1 MRLYGAINATQTAV
15 GLFLAKVGLGV
26 RWQKNFRQGLT
37 SGVTFVIITHVMNKF
52 TQIGNEMMEYAEQ
65 ADFTAQRGLID
76 ELFPFIYMASKRMSL
91 RAITRWL
98 EENHRIQISVNAV
111 AKAMRNQEEF
121 WARLVEDV
129 EPSARIMA
137 DAYNVEPSEV
147 LDSRDVFQHLEVK
160 TPAVAAE
167 DAEGIETELRQHR
180 GCGRRDP

>member
-1 MRLYGAINATQTAV
+1 
-15 GLFLAKVGLGV
+15 
-26 RWQKNFRQGLT
+26 
-37 SGVTFVIITHVMNKF
+37 MNKF
-52 TQIGNEMMEYAEQ
+52 TEIGNEMMQYAEQ
-65 ADFTAQRGLID
+65 AEFTAQRGLID

-98 EENHRIQISVNAV
+98 EENHRIQISANAV

-147 LDSRDVFQHLEVK
+147 LDSIDLFKHLETKPGVV
-160 TPAVAAE
+160 VA
-167 DAEGIETELRQHR
+167 DDPDGIEKELRQLAGAVGVVRNRWFSLPEEVRNQCRRHFVGVFSEPEEPPKKGKKHENGKQPR
-180 GCGRRDP
+180 GR

>member
-1 MRLYGAINATQTAV
+1 MQ
-15 GLFLAKVGLGV
+15 
-26 RWQKNFRQGLT
+26 
-37 SGVTFVIITHVMNKF
+37 
-52 TQIGNEMMEYAEQ
+52 YADQ

-121 WARLVEDV
+121 WSRLVEDV

-137 DAYNVEPSEV
+137 DAYNVDPSEV
-147 LDSRDVFQHLEVK
+147 LDSFDLFKHLETTRGVV
-160 TPAVAAE
+160 VA
-167 DAEGIETELRQHR
+167 DDHDGIEKELRQLASAAGVIR
-180 GCGRRDP
+180 NRWFSLPEEVRNQCRRHFVGVFFDVEEPKKEGKTDELKKRAK